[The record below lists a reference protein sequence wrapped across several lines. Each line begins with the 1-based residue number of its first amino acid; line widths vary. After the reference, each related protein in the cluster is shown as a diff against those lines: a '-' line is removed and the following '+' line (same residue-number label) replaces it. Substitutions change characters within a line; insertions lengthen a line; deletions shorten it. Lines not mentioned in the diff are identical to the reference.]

1 MRRSWTAIALV
12 AAAAILGAS
21 VLGARA
27 LADDGSDGSGT
38 DKTITVTSTASVGSE
53 PDEAVVTL
61 GVTTQDPDSATALGR
76 NGDTVDAVVAA
87 VEGAGVAKDDVRTT
101 RLDLNRRTIH
111 RRTPQETT
119 VFVADSALEITVRD
133 MDAVGDVIQAGVEAG
148 ATSVRGVRFGVSDP
162 AEARTEALDAAVRG
176 RSHEGRRDGR
186 GRRHH
191 RHGRGHDRRARSG
204 AARVPELR
212 RRHGVSRGDG
222 GPLRPGGAAGPDPD
236 AGHGDRD
243 LGDRLSATTGH
254 RATLPEAQFA

>member
-162 AEARTEALDAAVRG
+162 AQARTEALDAAVRG
-176 RSHEGRRDGR
+176 
-186 GRRHH
+186 
-191 RHGRGHDRRARSG
+191 ARTKADAMAAAAGTTVTGVVTIDEQG
-204 AARVPELR
+204 AAQPAYR
-212 RRHGVSRGDG
+212 SY
-222 GPLRPGGAAGPDPD
+222 AADTAYPV
-236 AGHGDRD
+236 AMAA
-243 LGDRLSATTGH
+243 LSAQVVPPDQIQTQVTVIVTWAIG
-254 RATLPEAQFA
+254 

>member
-1 MRRSWTAIALV
+1 MRRSWTALALV
-12 AAAAILGAS
+12 VAAAILGAS

-27 LADDGSDGSGT
+27 LADDRSDASGT

-87 VEGAGVAKDDVRTT
+87 VEGAGVAGDDVRTT
-101 RLDLNRRTIH
+101 RLDLARRTIH

-133 MDAVGDVIQAGVEAG
+133 MDTVGDVIQAGVEAG

-162 AEARTEALDAAVRG
+162 AKARSEALDAAV
-176 RSHEGRRDGR
+176 
-186 GRRHH
+186 
-191 RHGRGHDRRARSG
+191 HGARTKADAM
-204 AARVPELR
+204 AA
-212 RRHGVSRGDG
+212 
-222 GPLRPGGAAGPDPD
+222 AAGTTVTGVVTIDEQGASQPGYRYESGTAYPAAAALTAQVVPPDQIQTQVTVIVTW
-236 AGHGDRD
+236 AIG
-243 LGDRLSATTGH
+243 
-254 RATLPEAQFA
+254 